1 MILTHIHNIR
11 MNHFEPDRQVPETF
25 KVPQIDTS
33 VTSLKVQLCFV
44 LDYTGSMKTQI
55 AQAKDS
61 VSKIIEAMQK
71 MKIASLPNAAVDVE
85 MAAVAYFDWDA
96 ETRKLGRPVVSVFG
110 GREARGCWIIH
121 FE

>member
-1 MILTHIHNIR
+1 M
-11 MNHFEPDRQVPETF
+11 PETF

-71 MKIASLPNAAVDVE
+71 MKIGSLPNAAIDVE
-85 MAAVAYFDWDA
+85 MAAVAYFDWDT

-110 GREARGCWIIH
+110 GREARGC
-121 FE
+121 

>member
-1 MILTHIHNIR
+1 

-96 ETRKLGRPVVSVFG
+96 ETRKLGRPVVPVFG
-110 GREARGCWIIH
+110 GREARGC
-121 FE
+121 